1 MKKAYIIHDIKTNEY
16 LTEGGWDS
24 LHDAKNILL
33 SEDVMVYP
41 SIEDAQSGL
50 DDVLSAWDKK
60 YEDPSTDEYEFLEIA
75 ARWHLKIA

>member
-1 MKKAYIIHDIKTNEY
+1 MRMKKAYIIHDIKTNEY

-41 SIEDAQSGL
+41 L
-50 DDVLSAWDKK
+50 N
-60 YEDPSTDEYEFLEIA
+60 
-75 ARWHLKIA
+75 